1 MFLSLFQTLLKY
13 SESIMLIFATHK
25 TGSFWIFIYFSNNAV
40 QLFKNL
46 PQSNYLCAS
55 TYLISVVSVLD
66 LNSVDQSLNLD
77 DNFRFSFLICTVC
90 LSTTMNT
97 KMAWLNSIEYSL
109 HKGQY
114 HGTADLLFYCI
125 NIQVNLLLIQVADLK
140 QGKQEFS
147 CTVVLPL
154 TK

>member
-1 MFLSLFQTLLKY
+1 M
-13 SESIMLIFATHK
+13 
-25 TGSFWIFIYFSNNAV
+25 
-40 QLFKNL
+40 
-46 PQSNYLCAS
+46 
-55 TYLISVVSVLD
+55 VSVLD